1 MDKKTKKRLAVLTK
15 KRANLRQQVATVRK
29 FPDDPAELAQL
40 EAELA
45 KVEAEIA
52 TLEGGK

>member
-1 MDKKTKKRLAVLTK
+1 MDKKAKKRLAVLAK
-15 KRANLRQQVATVRK
+15 KRANLRQQISTVRK

-45 KVEAEIA
+45 KVEAEHA
-52 TLEGGK
+52 KLEAS